1 DSHGRIV
8 YPSAPSELYSLHHA
22 DLAVAQWVC
31 DNGHVAGRGTNTL
44 AGAEAIYMPI
54 AGSRG
59 VIGGLAILPVS
70 LRRIYLPE
78 QQRLLETF
86 LHQTP
91 LAIERVPLAHH
102 GRSAQVKVA

>member
-22 DLAVAQWVC
+22 DVAVGQWVC
-31 DNGHVAGRGTNTL
+31 DSGHVAGRGANAL

-54 AGSRG
+54 AGSSGIIG
-59 VIGGLAILPVS
+59 VLAILPVS

-86 LHQTP
+86 LNQTA
-91 LAIERVPLAHH
+91 LAIERVRLADQA
-102 GRSAQVKVA
+102 RSA